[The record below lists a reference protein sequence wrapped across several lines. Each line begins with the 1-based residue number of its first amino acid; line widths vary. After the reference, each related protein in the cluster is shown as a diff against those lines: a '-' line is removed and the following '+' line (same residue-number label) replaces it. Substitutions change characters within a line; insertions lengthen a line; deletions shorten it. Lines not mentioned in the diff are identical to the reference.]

1 MYNVMNFYIFTK
13 WKLSHYLHTSVL
25 MAWNTHTTFCV
36 GSTVVKICLTLLWIR
51 SDPKHIFSRPYIE
64 MLARRSKVDPLSDCP
79 LGDGWKVVELDLDSR
94 MSAAL
99 VKCFFT
105 YRGEA
110 GSLCSSKRFV

>member
-1 MYNVMNFYIFTK
+1 MKRICVCSIDY
-13 WKLSHYLHTSVL
+13 
-25 MAWNTHTTFCV
+25 ARTTFLV
-36 GSTVVKICLTLLWIR
+36 QQLALLLIC

-79 LGDGWKVVELDLDSR
+79 LGDGWKVVELDLDR
-94 MSAAL
+94 KMSAFL

-110 GSLCSSKRFV
+110 RSLRSSKRFV